1 MAFVSETNKYNI
13 YKIIKIKEK
22 ENNKILER
30 MSESED
36 MFYLLSTYFLTQIKI
51 SFHKEIR

>member
-13 YKIIKIKEK
+13 YKIIKIKEE

-51 SFHKEIR
+51 SFHEEIR